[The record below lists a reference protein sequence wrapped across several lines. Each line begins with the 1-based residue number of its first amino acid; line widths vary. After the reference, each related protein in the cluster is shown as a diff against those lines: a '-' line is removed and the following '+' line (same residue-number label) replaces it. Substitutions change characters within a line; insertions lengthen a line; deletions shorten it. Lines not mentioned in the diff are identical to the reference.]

1 MGKQAWII
9 AMAFGVIVILL
20 SLTGGGVGPL
30 GTTGGVVLGLIMIIA
45 GFLVRRMRGRKA
57 SAPPRLRA

>member
-9 AMAFGVIVILL
+9 AIAFGVVVILL
-20 SLTGGGVGPL
+20 SIVNGGVGPL

-57 SAPPRLRA
+57 PAPPRPRA